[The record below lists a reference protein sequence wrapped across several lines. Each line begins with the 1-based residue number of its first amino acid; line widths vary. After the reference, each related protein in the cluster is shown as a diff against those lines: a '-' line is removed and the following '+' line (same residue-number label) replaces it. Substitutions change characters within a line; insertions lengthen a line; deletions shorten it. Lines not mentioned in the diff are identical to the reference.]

1 MTTEETVKS
10 WIFDNLQTI
19 SKVWDGFAWHSED
32 SFIRAMLDAG
42 LKEYMSIKEQDD
54 LILMFEDK
62 QEAD

>member
-32 SFIRAMLDAG
+32 SFIRA
-42 LKEYMSIKEQDD
+42 IKEQDD